1 MYTKSVCATSTRPS
15 GEVGGMSPLQLS
27 SRTQFAK
34 IEDKKVIAEI
44 SSKNLTAGFLKLLM
58 QIKYL
63 YSYTR
68 NSVGHAVPVS
78 YNILTRLKSDPRV
91 IIL

>member
-1 MYTKSVCATSTRPS
+1 MYELRTMFLRQKHVVNSLMKLAP

-44 SSKNLTAGFLKLLM
+44 ISKNLTAGFFKTFNANK
-58 QIKYL
+58 I
-63 YSYTR
+63 
-68 NSVGHAVPVS
+68 SV
-78 YNILTRLKSDPRV
+78 
-91 IIL
+91 